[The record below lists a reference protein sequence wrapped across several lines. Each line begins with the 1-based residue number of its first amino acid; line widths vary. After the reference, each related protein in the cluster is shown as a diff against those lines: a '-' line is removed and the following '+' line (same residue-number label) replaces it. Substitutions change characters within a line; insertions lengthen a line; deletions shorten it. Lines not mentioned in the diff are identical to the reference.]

1 MTDEH
6 LKNAISLVKRKD
18 PTNTWL
24 KALLQEKTYR
34 ELRIKLG
41 SIISELENMEKISET
56 VF

>member
-1 MTDEH
+1 MTEEQ